1 LVRLASCT
9 VNGRQTL
16 ASQAVHGRST
26 MIFPTTPSLAP
37 SKDGIKAMKRLICA
51 TVALSLLGATL
62 LPQSLTIMADS
73 AIGAGTAAALARP

>member
-1 LVRLASCT
+1 
-9 VNGRQTL
+9 
-16 ASQAVHGRST
+16 